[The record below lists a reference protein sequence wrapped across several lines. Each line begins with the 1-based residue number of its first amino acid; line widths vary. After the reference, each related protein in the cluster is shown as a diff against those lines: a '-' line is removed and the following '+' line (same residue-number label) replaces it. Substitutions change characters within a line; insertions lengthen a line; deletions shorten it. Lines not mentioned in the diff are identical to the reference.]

1 MTLLKGVP
9 CRCRC
14 NPGGAGSAT
23 WPRSSGTPH
32 RSYLYAARLSPTASP
47 AVEFPLPRPRP
58 AAHQRVCPRN
68 KARPPPPRPR
78 RRGSGDKAGRR
89 RVGGRRCPSP
99 APPGGDLSPRVPL
112 DAGKFRS
119 GSARKA
125 RAASGAPLAGLA
137 AANHAL
143 CLSLSARRRRP
154 GRGPG
159 PCTRRGAEHR
169 GGGEAEP
176 SSRGQPPTCVRAGP
190 GPRPPPPPPPLP

>member
-9 CRCRC
+9 CQCRC

-23 WPRSSGTPH
+23 WPRSSGTPP
-32 RSYLYAARLSPTASP
+32 RSYLYAARFSPTASP
-47 AVEFPLPRPRP
+47 AVPAGFPLPRPRP

-137 AANHAL
+137 AAANHAL
-143 CLSLSARRRRP
+143 CLSLCSQAAPGPGTGAMHPARR
-154 GRGPG
+154 
-159 PCTRRGAEHR
+159 
-169 GGGEAEP
+169 
-176 SSRGQPPTCVRAGP
+176 
-190 GPRPPPPPPPLP
+190 